1 MKRKVDHNQN
11 DMDENDEKRSRCI
24 TSEALNWPLI
34 GCFKNI
40 IIRIVGF
47 GDKVK
52 KGLRPSFCKTLYIS
66 Y

>member
-1 MKRKVDHNQN
+1 MKRKVDHHQN

-40 IIRIVGF
+40 IIRIAYNS
-47 GDKVK
+47 
-52 KGLRPSFCKTLYIS
+52 LSL
-66 Y
+66 